1 MNTNETKQKSTD
13 NANTLLTRKDAIEL
27 GGALARWHEL
37 RNSTIKTPTSDA
49 ELKGLTEHIATT
61 LVEHADE
68 FVGCWF
74 TIRDEY
80 EPVLNLLARVTQR
93 VSHIN
98 AQQYAAFAAQSK
110 AETSEEIGNKI
121 VSLNPDGAK

>member
-1 MNTNETKQKSTD
+1 MSNTNETKQKSTA

-37 RNSTIKTPTSDA
+37 RNTAIKTPTSDA
-49 ELKGLTEHIATT
+49 ELKGLTEHIAQT
-61 LVEHADE
+61 LIQHADE

-98 AQQYAAFAAQSK
+98 AQQYAAFAAQAK
-110 AETSEEIGNKI
+110 ADAQADNKI
-121 VSLNPDGAK
+121 VSLNAKEDK